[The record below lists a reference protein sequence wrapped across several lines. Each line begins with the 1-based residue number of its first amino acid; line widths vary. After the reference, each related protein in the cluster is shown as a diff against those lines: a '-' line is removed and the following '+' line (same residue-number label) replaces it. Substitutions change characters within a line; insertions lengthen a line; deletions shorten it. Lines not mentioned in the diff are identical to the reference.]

1 MRPELA
7 ALAADQGGLVTRQ
20 QAKRAGYT
28 ERELHTLT
36 KVGGRWVVV
45 RWGVYME
52 RALWDALKHD
62 GQLAAVDRAAHLVM
76 RRTHIMSHDSAA
88 RAHGLPM
95 LRDHV
100 ELVHV
105 TRPGVG
111 GARTDHGVKHH
122 IGRVLP
128 EVLTVGR
135 LPVTNLA
142 RTALDLGRE
151 HGIGQGV
158 GACDAAMRRGVS
170 FADFQRELA
179 TMRCWPG
186 VTRARAA
193 AEYADPGA
201 ENIGESLARMLV
213 IELGLV
219 GDLET
224 QFPVLVGRREY
235 WVDIRVGCHLF
246 EFDGRVKYLRRAQG
260 GVSDRDAGDIV
271 WDERTRQNEICA
283 LGLGMSR
290 IIWADFYGAARE
302 RAKDR
307 LRAEYAVTLARFGC
321 ILPAHLRETAR
332 RLRERG
338 RRHAS

>member
-52 RALWDALKHD
+52 RDVWDALGRD
-62 GQLAAVDRAAHLVM
+62 GQLVTVDRAAHLVM
-76 RRTHIMSHDSAA
+76 RRTHVMSHDSAA
-88 RAHGLPM
+88 RIHGLPM
-95 LRDHV
+95 LRHEP

-128 EVLTVGR
+128 EVLTVDG

-142 RTALDLGRE
+142 RTALDVARE
-151 HGIGQGV
+151 HGLGQGV
-158 GACDAAMRRGVS
+158 GACDAALRRGVRY
-170 FADFQRELA
+170 DDLQDELI
-179 TMRCWPG
+179 TMTCWPH

-201 ENIGESLARMLV
+201 ENIGESLARLLV

-219 GDLET
+219 GELET
-224 QFPVLVGRREY
+224 QFPVVTRRGVS

-246 EFDGRVKYLRRAQG
+246 EFDGRKKYLRRAQG

-271 WDERTRQNEICA
+271 WDERTRQTEICG

-290 IIWADFYGAARE
+290 IIWADFPPPARE
-302 RAKDR
+302 RAKAR
-307 LRAEYAVTLARFGC
+307 LKAEYAVTLARFGAY
-321 ILPAHLRETAR
+321 LPAHLEEVAQ
-332 RLRERG
+332 RLRG
-338 RRHAS
+338 RRLPYSA

>member
-1 MRPELA
+1 
-7 ALAADQGGLVTRQ
+7 
-20 QAKRAGYT
+20 
-28 ERELHTLT
+28 
-36 KVGGRWVVV
+36 
-45 RWGVYME
+45 
-52 RALWDALKHD
+52 
-62 GQLAAVDRAAHLVM
+62 
-76 RRTHIMSHDSAA
+76 
-88 RAHGLPM
+88 M
-95 LRDHV
+95 LRHHP

-128 EVLTVGR
+128 EMLTVGD

-151 HGIGQGV
+151 HGLDQGV
-158 GACDAAMRRGVS
+158 GACDAAMRRGVGYD
-170 FADFQRELA
+170 DFMGELA
-179 TMRCWPG
+179 SMRCWPR

-201 ENIGESLARMLV
+201 ETIGESMARLLV

-224 QFPVLVGRREY
+224 QFPVLTRRGES

-246 EFDGRVKYLRRAQG
+246 EFDGRKKYLRRAQG
-260 GVSDRDAGDIV
+260 GVSDREAGDIV
-271 WDERTRQNEICA
+271 WGERTRQTEICG

-290 IIWADFYGAARE
+290 IIWADFYGPARE
-302 RAKDR
+302 RAKER

-321 ILPAHLRETAR
+321 VLPAHLEDVAR
-332 RLRERG
+332 RLRG
-338 RRHAS
+338 RRLPHSA